1 MKEFSNK
8 LNGADEYI
16 TVLDVIKTEN
26 LYNERRRE
34 RLFGVSLNDELG
46 TMKDEVSA
54 SSFFCAKILSCVIIG
69 ICRFTARKSLR
80 KIF

>member
-26 LYNERRRE
+26 LYNVRRRE
-34 RLFGVSLNDELG
+34 RLFCISLKDELG
-46 TMKDEVSA
+46 MMKDEVSA
-54 SSFFCAKILSCVIIG
+54 SSFLIFNQINLKFVYLLHKLQKEF
-69 ICRFTARKSLR
+69 FTG
-80 KIF
+80 